1 MICSPRQIAHHTCL
15 RQHPH
20 SAHSQIAIAFLSFLA
35 LFVQRASARFLTHGS
50 SGMLLF
56 LLSFTRT
63 SKRRAVKNDFTN
75 EKSSIHGLDQR
86 SSSRRVVAEMNKLN
100 KLESGFGSAN
110 KVYDP
115 DASGAS
121 VVGVQGFRNQHPA
134 IHSAMTLK
142 APNGQYQG
150 RFRRFGG
157 SRGPRGLVSTTAHPP
172 LIPLHCGGI
181 TCNIGHSIQ
190 EASTRQ
196 TSLWHMS

>member
-1 MICSPRQIAHHTCL
+1 M
-15 RQHPH
+15 
-20 SAHSQIAIAFLSFLA
+20 
-35 LFVQRASARFLTHGS
+35 
-50 SGMLLF
+50 
-56 LLSFTRT
+56 
-63 SKRRAVKNDFTN
+63 
-75 EKSSIHGLDQR
+75 
-86 SSSRRVVAEMNKLN
+86 AEMNKLN

-150 RFRRFGG
+150 RFRRVGG
-157 SRGPRGLVSTTAHPP
+157 LRGPQVLVCSIAQPP
-172 LIPLHCGGI
+172 PIPLHCGGI
-181 TCNIGHSIQ
+181 TCDIGLSIQ

-196 TSLWHMS
+196 TSL